1 MIFKQNLIQNKF
13 DSIKTCLTWSKTG
26 SEILCVLVSAELL

>member
-26 SEILCVLVSAELL
+26 GEILCVLVSAELL